1 GGFLLFSLVEL
12 IDFVQ
17 YFFLQYGRHAEL
29 IFSASVGW
37 LGEDMASL
45 HERSGSARLLAM
57 SWPRTDF
64 DSPNGLSQ
72 EDRDYGLPPIPDD
85 EDYEGSW
92 GWGWGDTMW
101 DAPDERPEEP
111 DADAGVTEVPETP
124 APPGATG
131 SSPSHRAEVTSQ
143 AGSATRQS
151 RTPEVPKAVD
161 ELSMADSFIL
171 EVLRGWR
178 LMQASGLNA
187 EERRDILAS
196 TKNSMEYSVIAAALQ
211 NLWDDQL
218 FGRGYHA
225 HVPHHQA
232 YYMDPM
238 DNHEAEYALYQEN
251 EDPWWNDADGW
262 WYEGNYMDDHGHY
275 GEDDWWNSEWPA
287 YEAQAL
293 PEAEDPGH
301 KEKLQ
306 EAQQAEQVAES
317 LAAEATRTWA
327 EAQRATQAL
336 RRDRGFG
343 AVMHK
348 GKGSGKCFNCGGN
361 HFARDCPQPRFSGFG
376 QGKNRAFAAETE
388 DYWAYFSGKG
398 KGKFRPKGKKG
409 PWMQAH
415 AVWNKGKSKGK
426 PKGKDVGRSVNAYS
440 SDMFLGGLEF
450 SGLEAAATQTSTA
463 MAPSSDSEA
472 HQGMIDSGA
481 TASAAPE
488 AVVKGLISSILTQ
501 DKGAKIEF
509 DQSARPY
516 FRFGNGRWGR
526 ALCRVHLSSVV
537 SGQLRSFSLY
547 VLPNPDEYF
556 KSGFDKSSLVPVLVG
571 MDCLGKNGIG
581 ILIDFATGL
590 AMNTHEDNPEIYK
603 LHVNKKGHYTFDI
616 VHHLTQGHSSHEG
629 QAHVVVRDSRDE
641 CRSLQE
647 HQFLELGAVWFDMTV
662 CDAELDERDLEAAR
676 CRMRRLYNASRAS
689 SASASQAL
697 MIGPGSPVATPTPS
711 SSRSLGDVAF
721 SADARAGDRGPHPCE
736 NQAESQ
742 GCPAGSQQERLGR
755 SSRSKNQGLSV
766 AMQQCSHPGTTS
778 SQRPWPMDPLRSLQ
792 PPSGVRA
799 AAWEPRP
806 DYEDGQSKHDP
817 TDASTATG
825 SDGKLQANSGHLFG
839 YAAKDRCGGAA
850 QHVDSGADVRAPDGG
865 DCDAGR
871 DGYPYNERY
880 DTSDGESNKSRTDI
894 LHNKLAGD
902 GESQHPG
909 RRLLKEEDNNKA
921 KNAHGTTL
929 PVFMGKKLMALTGLY
944 AAMFS
949 QLLIN
954 LHLSDCDGLWEIS
967 SAPHGRLSAVA
978 EQQGLQPRRI
988 NYQNGYNLYKSSTWV
1003 LLRDLQQQRRPRRL
1017 WISLPYTRWCP
1028 WHTMPQQDAGRQ
1040 EQWETDRRRERRLL
1054 WEVANFVLHV
1064 VSVDPSV
1071 MIYFEWPMACSGW
1084 QQQPMLYLK
1093 EELGKQGVPWLPCR
1107 VDGCRYDLRDVET
1120 EDFIQKKWLIK
1131 TSDEKFH
1138 QQFRTKVCPGN
1149 HRHAPD
1155 RQRESFVE
1163 TYYPEKLVQSITH
1176 HWREQ
1181 MCPTRHLR
1189 YLRQGDESMA
1199 SAGTLE
1205 SSEATEGW
1213 NLQAVEQPHEELP
1226 DEMELSMSQPA
1237 VIEINNYARELSARR
1252 KFSFDDCEK
1261 LLYFIYNYSGVNYQQ
1276 QHLRWATT
1284 PAQRLQLGLY
1294 SFGAFGGI
1302 TNQTQEFADVAVYL
1316 NKFIQHHLP
1325 QHSWTSMMVNFNGR
1339 ARPHKDHHNVK
1350 GTSNILAG
1358 FGQYQ
1363 GGGLWLQGSPTD
1375 GQEERRRQMANGSYE
1390 QGYVEPT
1397 FHRFVVFDPG
1407 QVHAAQRWQGLR
1419 IAISAYSSRMV
1430 MNSNPEEMR
1439 ALRQYGFPVG
1449 SSQTPS
1455 ILSAAE
1461 QTTSTT
1467 TGLKNRIVDLD
1478 SQTPSILAA
1487 EQTTSTTTGPFLE
1500 TGDASSSQ
1508 LPEGVSQDEVQKW
1521 TVQVAKFHRA
1531 AGHPS
1536 NRNLA
1541 RIIKDAGHPE
1551 WKIEV
1556 ARQFSCPTC
1565 QSVKPGGT
1573 SSGKI
1578 PPASTHAQ
1586 YGAWEAVAV
1595 DSGEWVPPGRKIK
1608 VKFLLFMDV
1617 ATKLRVVC
1625 PVHVYDFL
1633 EMKAESSQDFM
1644 VHFTERWLG
1653 NYPKPKVVLM
1663 DSAKSFISEATQN
1676 YMSDLNI
1683 LVHFIAEKESWAHGV
1698 VEAAVQDLKMTA
1710 SAIYQD
1716 IRDLQPPIALQLATA
1731 ALNSTEFTAGFS
1743 AFQWAFGRQYSL
1755 TDEDVRTFA
1764 NSDHQNEF
1772 TRLMTLRQDAEAV
1785 ACRTRAQRVLTRL
1798 HNSTVR
1804 QPLREFDPLTLV
1816 KVWRKEEKFVYETS
1830 SGEDPMTWRTLADIL
1845 PKREYYDLVDQEP
1858 QQHER
1863 ELPDLPEVPDETT
1876 RVAPQRRVRAKMNP
1890 QLLEPVPEEGTH
1902 ATSATSSSEPPRQPP
1917 EVNDYDQPQLKKA
1930 KAEEPSWVEE
1940 LYMEANMEE
1949 QSMDIFGAMTEV
1961 NEFLKIE
1968 IDLPHMTSNRQ
1979 KKMFERNPVAYLV
1992 KKMKDSEV
2000 VLSRLSPEDRKLFT
2014 RAKAKEVES
2023 FLRNEAVRKCLDDTE
2038 VKRAY
2043 ESGRIVK
2050 ARWVLTW
2057 KLVPPE
2063 DQEEAQRDHQS
2074 NENTMHTKDGLRNAK
2089 ARIVLLGFQHP
2100 NLLDPAFKTSSPV
2113 QSTLGRNLLYQM
2125 SAQHQWPLEGLDL
2138 ATAFLQ
2144 TQPTEADQELWT
2156 TGVEELRQ
2164 AVGVGA
2170 EEIMRILRNIYGS
2183 TTAPR
2188 GLWLDLHKTLTRLG
2202 AQPVLGERC
2211 LWIWLTKIEEN
2222 YIDGKPQ
2229 TIGAMGG
2236 HVDDFHRLGN
2246 GSPEWLEVKAKIDA
2260 AYKWGMTKQGSYR
2273 HAGTDVSTVTDEN
2286 GYQKILVDQQ
2296 YYVDGLTD
2304 VEIDADRLRS
2314 EQALGTKDIEA
2325 CRTALGGLQWLAVQS
2340 QPQLCA
2346 RCNLLL
2352 TEVVTS
2358 GTMATAR
2365 EIQQMIG
2372 EVRREC
2378 FKLEFK
2384 KFLDVQTWDEMVFI
2398 SMGDQAHN
2406 NRPKGDSTG
2415 GLITLAA
2422 GPGSLDGGVS
2432 PMVILAW
2439 RTWKL
2444 RRKAIGSN
2452 DAEVQ
2457 SILEAEDHNFRTR
2470 LLWTELHGAG
2480 GHLGQR
2486 PRRTDLVELLELQAE
2501 RVRGVLCTDS
2511 RGGYDAVELNESPLL
2526 GLSNMRSA
2534 LQAFQL
2540 RDNLQRAGCKL
2551 RWLASDFDLADAL
2564 TKKREEARQGLLKML
2579 RTGYWSIR
2587 FDPSFTSAKK
2597 GKKQGKSALEAVDRH
2612 VLRGRPRPSHH

>member
-1 GGFLLFSLVEL
+1 
-12 IDFVQ
+12 
-17 YFFLQYGRHAEL
+17 
-29 IFSASVGW
+29 
-37 LGEDMASL
+37 M
-45 HERSGSARLLAM
+45 
-57 SWPRTDF
+57 
-64 DSPNGLSQ
+64 
-72 EDRDYGLPPIPDD
+72 
-85 EDYEGSW
+85 
-92 GWGWGDTMW
+92 
-101 DAPDERPEEP
+101 
-111 DADAGVTEVPETP
+111 
-124 APPGATG
+124 
-131 SSPSHRAEVTSQ
+131 
-143 AGSATRQS
+143 
-151 RTPEVPKAVD
+151 
-161 ELSMADSFIL
+161 
-171 EVLRGWR
+171 
-178 LMQASGLNA
+178 
-187 EERRDILAS
+187 
-196 TKNSMEYSVIAAALQ
+196 
-211 NLWDDQL
+211 
-218 FGRGYHA
+218 
-225 HVPHHQA
+225 
-232 YYMDPM
+232 
-238 DNHEAEYALYQEN
+238 
-251 EDPWWNDADGW
+251 
-262 WYEGNYMDDHGHY
+262 
-275 GEDDWWNSEWPA
+275 
-287 YEAQAL
+287 
-293 PEAEDPGH
+293 
-301 KEKLQ
+301 
-306 EAQQAEQVAES
+306 
-317 LAAEATRTWA
+317 
-327 EAQRATQAL
+327 
-336 RRDRGFG
+336 
-343 AVMHK
+343 
-348 GKGSGKCFNCGGN
+348 
-361 HFARDCPQPRFSGFG
+361 
-376 QGKNRAFAAETE
+376 
-388 DYWAYFSGKG
+388 
-398 KGKFRPKGKKG
+398 
-409 PWMQAH
+409 
-415 AVWNKGKSKGK
+415 
-426 PKGKDVGRSVNAYS
+426 
-440 SDMFLGGLEF
+440 
-450 SGLEAAATQTSTA
+450 
-463 MAPSSDSEA
+463 A
-472 HQGMIDSGA
+472 HQ
-481 TASAAPE
+481 E
-488 AVVKGLISSILTQ
+488 
-501 DKGAKIEF
+501 
-509 DQSARPY
+509 
-516 FRFGNGRWGR
+516 
-526 ALCRVHLSSVV
+526 
-537 SGQLRSFSLY
+537 
-547 VLPNPDEYF
+547 
-556 KSGFDKSSLVPVLVG
+556 
-571 MDCLGKNGIG
+571 
-581 ILIDFATGL
+581 
-590 AMNTHEDNPEIYK
+590 
-603 LHVNKKGHYTFDI
+603 
-616 VHHLTQGHSSHEG
+616 
-629 QAHVVVRDSRDE
+629 
-641 CRSLQE
+641 
-647 HQFLELGAVWFDMTV
+647 
-662 CDAELDERDLEAAR
+662 
-676 CRMRRLYNASRAS
+676 
-689 SASASQAL
+689 
-697 MIGPGSPVATPTPS
+697 
-711 SSRSLGDVAF
+711 
-721 SADARAGDRGPHPCE
+721 
-736 NQAESQ
+736 
-742 GCPAGSQQERLGR
+742 
-755 SSRSKNQGLSV
+755 
-766 AMQQCSHPGTTS
+766 
-778 SQRPWPMDPLRSLQ
+778 
-792 PPSGVRA
+792 
-799 AAWEPRP
+799 
-806 DYEDGQSKHDP
+806 
-817 TDASTATG
+817 
-825 SDGKLQANSGHLFG
+825 
-839 YAAKDRCGGAA
+839 
-850 QHVDSGADVRAPDGG
+850 
-865 DCDAGR
+865 
-871 DGYPYNERY
+871 
-880 DTSDGESNKSRTDI
+880 
-894 LHNKLAGD
+894 
-902 GESQHPG
+902 
-909 RRLLKEEDNNKA
+909 
-921 KNAHGTTL
+921 
-929 PVFMGKKLMALTGLY
+929 
-944 AAMFS
+944 
-949 QLLIN
+949 
-954 LHLSDCDGLWEIS
+954 
-967 SAPHGRLSAVA
+967 
-978 EQQGLQPRRI
+978 
-988 NYQNGYNLYKSSTWV
+988 
-1003 LLRDLQQQRRPRRL
+1003 
-1017 WISLPYTRWCP
+1017 
-1028 WHTMPQQDAGRQ
+1028 AGRQ
-1040 EQWETDRRRERRLL
+1040 EQWETDRRRQRRLL
-1054 WEVANFVLHV
+1054 WEVVNFVLHV
-1064 VSVDPSV
+1064 LSVDPSV
-1071 MIYFEWPMACSGW
+1071 MVYFEWPMACSGW
-1084 QQQPMLYLK
+1084 QQQPMRYLK
-1093 EELGKQGVPWLPCR
+1093 EELDRQDVPWLPCR
-1107 VDGCRYDLRDVET
+1107 VDGCRYDLRDLKT
-1120 EDFIQKKWLIK
+1120 EDFIQKRWLIK
-1131 TSDEKFH
+1131 TNDEAFH
-1138 QQFRTKVCPGN
+1138 QQFRAKVCPGN

-1155 RQRESFVE
+1155 RQHDSFAE

-1181 MCPTRHLR
+1181 MCPHRHIR
-1189 YLRQGDESMA
+1189 YLRQGDQQWPA
-1199 SAGTLE
+1199 DDNDVVKKWDL
-1205 SSEATEGW
+1205 
-1213 NLQAVEQPHEELP
+1213 LAVEEPREEVP
-1226 DEMELSMSQPA
+1226 EEIELMMSQPA
-1237 VIEINNYARELSARR
+1237 VIEINSYARELNARQ

-1261 LLYFIYNYSGVNYQQ
+1261 LLYFIYNYSGASSQH
-1276 QHLRWATT
+1276 QHLRWETT
-1284 PAQRLQLGLY
+1284 PAQNLLLGVY

-1302 TNQTQEFADVAVYL
+1302 TNQTHKLVDVTVYFNNFL
-1316 NKFIQHHLP
+1316 RHHLP
-1325 QHSWTSMMVNFNGR
+1325 QHTWSSLMINFNGR
-1339 ARPHKDHHNVK
+1339 ARPHKDSHNVK
-1350 GTSNILAG
+1350 GTFNILTC
-1358 FGQYQ
+1358 FGQYR
-1363 GGGLWLQGSPTD
+1363 GGGLWLQGEPPD
-1375 GQEERRRQMANGSYE
+1375 GQEERRRQMADGSYA

-1397 FHRFVVFDPG
+1397 LHRFVIFDPDR
-1407 QVHAAQRWQGLR
+1407 VHATQRWQGLR
-1419 IAISAYSSRMV
+1419 IALSAYSSRMSV
-1430 MNSNPEEMR
+1430 RSDPEELR
-1439 ALRQYGFPVG
+1439 VLRQLGFPIG
-1449 SSQTPS
+1449 DSQTPS
-1455 ILSAAE
+1455 ILVAAE

-1467 TGLKNRIVDLD
+1467 TGLKGDRIVHV

-1487 EQTTSTTTGPFLE
+1487 EQTTSTTTGPFLVTGEESE
-1500 TGDASSSQ
+1500 TP
-1508 LPEGVSQDEVQKW
+1508 LPEGVSQEDLQTW
-1521 TVQVAKFHRA
+1521 TAQVAKFHRA

-1551 WKIEV
+1551 WKIEI
-1556 ARQFSCPTC
+1556 AQRFSCPTC
-1565 QSVKPGGT
+1565 KSLKPGGT

-1578 PPASTHAQ
+1578 PPASTHTQ

-1644 VHFTERWLG
+1644 SHFTERWLG
-1653 NYPKPKVVLM
+1653 SYPKPKVVLM
-1663 DSAKSFISEATQN
+1663 DSAKSFISEATHN

-1743 AFQWAFGRQYSL
+1743 SFQWAFGKQYSL

-1764 NSDHQNEF
+1764 ATDHQSEY
-1772 TRLMTLRQDAEAV
+1772 TRLVTLRQEAEAI
-1785 ACRTRAQRVLTRL
+1785 ALKTRARRVLTRL

-1804 QPLREFDPLTLV
+1804 QPLREFEPLTLV
-1816 KVWRKEEKFVYETS
+1816 KVWRKVWPQEQFKGTRSGFRKSGRPHWTGPGRVVFQELLPHQQPGDHRRHIVWVLMGHKLLRCSVHSVRPVTEEERFVYETT
-1830 SGEDPMTWRTLADIL
+1830 SGEDPMAWRTLADIL
-1845 PKREYYDLVDQEP
+1845 PKREYYDIVDQEP
-1858 QQHER
+1858 QQHDR
-1863 ELPDLPEVPDETT
+1863 EFPDLPPAPDDST
-1876 RVAPQRRVRAKMNP
+1876 RIIPQRRVRAKSNP
-1890 QLLEPVPEEGTH
+1890 QLLESVNEEGTH
-1902 ATSATSSSEPPRQPP
+1902 TTSATSSAEPPRQPP
-1917 EVNDYDQPQLKKA
+1917 EVNDYDQPQTKKA
-1930 KAEEPSWVEE
+1930 KSWVDE

-1949 QSMDIFGAMTEV
+1949 KSMDIYNVMTEV

-1968 IDLPHMTSNRQ
+1968 IDLPHMSSNRQ

-2000 VLSRLSPEDRKLFT
+2000 VLSRLSPEERKLFT

-2023 FLRNEAVRKCLDDTE
+2023 FLRNEAVRKCLDDVE

-2043 ESGRIVK
+2043 ESGRIVR

-2063 DQEEAQRDHQS
+2063 DREEAVRDHQT
-2074 NENTMHTKDGLRNAK
+2074 NEHTMHTKDGLRKAK

-2188 GLWLDLHKTLTRLG
+2188 GLWLDLHKTLTNLG

-2211 LWIWLTKIEEN
+2211 LWIWLTKNEAD
-2222 YIDGKPQ
+2222 YVDGKPQ

-2314 EQALGTKDIEA
+2314 EQALGPKDIEA

-2486 PRRTDLVELLELQAE
+2486 PRRVDLVELLELQAE

-2511 RGGYDAVELNESPLL
+2511 RGGYDAVEINESPLL

-2564 TKKREEARQGLLKML
+2564 TKKREDARQGLLKML
-2579 RTGYWSIR
+2579 RTGHWSIK

-2612 VLRGRPRPSHH
+2612 VFRGRPRPSHH